1 MVYMDKWFESKL
13 NEIGRL
19 NCYIKPVKTKG
30 LKLDANENL
39 VLKKEFIKKIAS
51 QALQSEDLRKYP
63 LQQLD
68 NFYLQLSNY
77 TKIDK
82 KNLAIGNGS
91 DQIIDL
97 ILSVFGK
104 EKRVTT
110 FTPTFSYFIDRCEL
124 YSMKID
130 KIPLLD
136 NNSIDKKNFI
146 QSAKK
151 SEIIYICSPNNPTGN
166 QFDKELLLDIFKNLD
181 DKLIILDEAYIDF
194 AAYSLFSETI
204 KSQNI
209 IILRTLSKAFGLAGA
224 RLGYCIANEK
234 FSSIFRSIIQYPY
247 AINNIS
253 LNIGSEILKNSK
265 FVEKTI
271 EIIKKE
277 RKRITDYLITFNNEV
292 KVFNTDSNFIFFQ
305 ISDINKY
312 ESILAQLKKDK
323 ISVKAIGRIKGR
335 KGGHIRVTVGT
346 KSMNNKFLSSLSK
359 VL

>member
-1 MVYMDKWFESKL
+1 MDKWFESKL

-194 AAYSLFSETI
+194 ATYSLFSETI

-265 FVEKTI
+265 YVEKTI
-271 EIIKKE
+271 NIIKKE
-277 RKRITDYLITFNNEV
+277 RKRIIDYLNTFNNEI
-292 KVFNTDSNFIFFQ
+292 KVFDTDSNFIFFQ

>member
-1 MVYMDKWFESKL
+1 MDKWFESKL
-13 NEIGRL
+13 MEIGKL
-19 NCYIKPVKTKG
+19 NCYIKPVKSKG

-39 VLKKEFIKKIAS
+39 VLKKDFIKKIAIKAI
-51 QALQSEDLRKYP
+51 QKEDLRKYP

-68 NFYLQLSNY
+68 NFYLQLSKY

-97 ILSVFGK
+97 ILSAFGK

-110 FTPTFSYFIDRCEL
+110 FTPTFSYFIDRCQL

-130 KIPLLD
+130 KIPLLQD
-136 NNSIDKKNFI
+136 NSIDKKKFI

-166 QFDKELLLDIFKNLD
+166 QFDKELLIDIFKNLD

-194 AAYSLFSETI
+194 ANYSFFSETV

-224 RLGYCIANEK
+224 RLGYCIANEN
-234 FSSIFRSIIQYPY
+234 FSSIFKNIIQYPY

-253 LNIGSEILKNSK
+253 LNIGNEILKNSTYI
-265 FVEKTI
+265 EKTI
-271 EIIKKE
+271 KIIKKE
-277 RKRITDYLITFNNEV
+277 RKRILDYLNKTNNDEL
-292 KVFNTDSNFIFFQ
+292 KVFQTDSNFIFFQ
-305 ISDINKY
+305 VSDINKY
-312 ESILAQLKKDK
+312 ERILTQLKKDK
-323 ISVKAIGRIKGR
+323 ISVKAIGMIKDR
-335 KGGHIRVTVGT
+335 EGGHIRVTIGT
-346 KSMNNKFLSSLSK
+346 KRMNNKFLSSLSK
-359 VL
+359 VT

>member
-166 QFDKELLLDIFKNLD
+166 QFDKELLIDLIKNFD
-181 DKLIILDEAYIDF
+181 DKLIIIDEAYVEF
-194 AAYSLFSETI
+194 ASYSFCSETI

-209 IILRTLSKAFGLAGA
+209 ILLRTLSKAFGLAGA
-224 RLGYCIANEK
+224 RLGYCIANED
-234 FSSIFRSIIQYPY
+234 FSHIFKTIIQYPY

-265 FVEKTI
+265 YIEKTI
-271 EIIKKE
+271 KVIKKE
-277 RKRITDYLITFNNEV
+277 RKRILDSLKGRNNEI
-292 KVFNTDSNFIFFQ
+292 KVFQTESNFIFFQ
-305 ISDINKY
+305 ILDINKY
-312 ESILAQLKKDK
+312 EHILTQLKKDN
-323 ISVKAIGRIKGR
+323 IAVKTIGRIKDR
-335 KGGHIRVTVGT
+335 KGGHIRVTIGT
-346 KSMNNKFLSSLSK
+346 KMMNNKFLRSLDK
-359 VL
+359 VI